1 LGWSRSADAA
11 AGAVWKEEAAMSA
24 GTYTLAEFVGG
35 LRAITAE
42 LQNPCEITERVA
54 TLARALALAPTWLE
68 SKHYVGDAEQG
79 FGIHVLHEEPDHT
92 LLVFAA
98 AWLPG
103 RGAPPHNHGTW
114 AVVAGVEG
122 LERNTL
128 WSRLDDGA
136 RPGYAEIRKS
146 SETVVGPGDVLV
158 FMPES
163 IHSVVNESAQVTVS
177 LHVYGYNLN
186 LTKRSEFDPKHNAE
200 RPVLL
205 KMQS

>member
-1 LGWSRSADAA
+1 
-11 AGAVWKEEAAMSA
+11 MSA

-42 LQNPCEITERVA
+42 LQNPRQITDRVA
-54 TLARALALAPTWLE
+54 SLARALALAPTWLE

-79 FGIHVLHEEPDHT
+79 FGIHVFHEEPDHT

-128 WSRLDDGA
+128 WSRVDDGA
-136 RPGYAEIRKS
+136 RPGYAESRKS
-146 SETVVGPGDVLV
+146 SERVVGPGDVLV
-158 FMPES
+158 FMPEA

-186 LTKRSEFDPKHNAE
+186 LTKRSEFDPKHNTE